1 MRRECHELL
10 APAEKQGIG
19 AEHEHAN
26 MLIDKLC
33 EGGVDLAYRAGIQ
46 DMELQPQRGC
56 RLARV
61 SRNRIGIWVVRI
73 YQHGGRR
80 RLLATLSSA
89 AAAGL
94 IGSAKVGAQEAPPET
109 TTVRLTKIPGICVA
123 PRRTQYPY

>member
-73 YQHGGRR
+73 YQHGGDGHVGKELMDQAEPFLSQGGGKKVHAVILPPG
-80 RLLATLSSA
+80 RLRL
-89 AAAGL
+89 
-94 IGSAKVGAQEAPPET
+94 ET
-109 TTVRLTKIPGICVA
+109 KPN
-123 PRRTQYPY
+123 